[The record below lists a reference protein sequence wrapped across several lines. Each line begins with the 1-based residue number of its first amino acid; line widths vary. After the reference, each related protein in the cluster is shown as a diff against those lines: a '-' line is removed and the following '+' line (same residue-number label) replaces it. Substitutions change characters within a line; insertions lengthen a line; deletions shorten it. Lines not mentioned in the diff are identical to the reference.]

1 MSSKDTSSPLLK
13 KIVNLSDAREHI
25 EGQQKLF
32 EIEERYVPYSLYEK
46 QNEEMNRLFSNTQ
59 KELKASNSHV
69 ERLAT
74 SLERLIPE
82 LTNKSIDHKE
92 PMLRVGTLEIGEKA
106 DVAVVDGASVP
117 SEVVYT
123 IITSS
128 ILEKIGKEKFTASQ
142 LGAILKALKIKGDDA
157 FHYERTTGKRSS
169 VQLYKPNV
177 IQELYY
183 RLKNYEKYGITQEKS
198 LKWQSYLK
206 PESEV
211 IQ

>member
-117 SEVVYT
+117 SEVV
-123 IITSS
+123 S
-128 ILEKIGKEKFTASQ
+128 ASWP
-142 LGAILKALKIKGDDA
+142 A
-157 FHYERTTGKRSS
+157 
-169 VQLYKPNV
+169 
-177 IQELYY
+177 
-183 RLKNYEKYGITQEKS
+183 
-198 LKWQSYLK
+198 
-206 PESEV
+206 
-211 IQ
+211 